1 MGKRWGICLN
11 ASAPTTLSIF
21 YKSLWDCHRI
31 VFKGGFKTTNEEL
44 FKTLS
49 DAVVSCKKDDVIA
62 AVEKAKGQAP
72 AVELIDNGLAAGMNE
87 VGVLFERGKLFLPHV
102 MMAADAMSA
111 GVELL
116 QAEILAGGGTS
127 SKLGVIVNGTVEG
140 DVHDIGKAIVSTM
153 LQAAGFEV
161 HDIGRDVP
169 VQNFIDKIKE
179 TNADMVGLSALMTTT
194 LQGQKEVIELLKENG
209 MRDKVKVMVGGA
221 PATDAWAKKCG
232 ADCYAENASEAV
244 AKAKELLL

>member
-1 MGKRWGICLN
+1 MFHN
-11 ASAPTTLSIF
+11 F
-21 YKSLWDCHRI
+21 N
-31 VFKGGFKTTNEEL
+31 GGCNTTNEEL
-44 FKTLS
+44 FKALS
-49 DAVVSCKKDDVIA
+49 DAVVSCKKDGVVA
-62 AVEKAKGQAP
+62 AVTKAKGQAP

-116 QAEILAGGGTS
+116 QDELASGEGS
-127 SKLGVIVNGTVEG
+127 AKLGVIVNGTVEG

-169 VQNFIDKIKE
+169 LQNFIDKCKE
-179 TNADMVGLSALMTTT
+179 VNADMVGLSALMTTT

-209 MRDKVKVMVGGA
+209 MRDGIKVMVGGA
-221 PATDAWAKKCG
+221 PATDAWAKKIG

-244 AKAKELLL
+244 VKAKELLL

>member
-1 MGKRWGICLN
+1 M
-11 ASAPTTLSIF
+11 
-21 YKSLWDCHRI
+21 
-31 VFKGGFKTTNEEL
+31 
-44 FKTLS
+44 
-49 DAVVSCKKDDVIA
+49 A
-62 AVEKAKGQAP
+62 AVNKAKGQAP

-116 QAEILAGGGTS
+116 QDELASGEGAGK
-127 SKLGVIVNGTVEG
+127 KLGVIVNGTVEG

-169 VQNFIDKIKE
+169 LQNFIDKAKE
-179 TNADMVGLSALMTTT
+179 VNADMIGLSALMTTT

-209 MRDKVKVMVGGA
+209 MRDGIKVMVGGA
-221 PATDAWAKKCG
+221 PATDAWAKKIG

-244 AKAKELLL
+244 VKAKELLL

>member
-1 MGKRWGICLN
+1 M
-11 ASAPTTLSIF
+11 
-21 YKSLWDCHRI
+21 
-31 VFKGGFKTTNEEL
+31 
-44 FKTLS
+44 
-49 DAVVSCKKDDVIA
+49 A
-62 AVEKAKGQAP
+62 AVGKAKGQAP

-116 QAEILAGGGTS
+116 QDELASGEGAS

-169 VQNFIDKIKE
+169 LQNFIDKCKE
-179 TNADMVGLSALMTTT
+179 VNADMVGLSALMTTT

-209 MRDKVKVMVGGA
+209 MRDGIKVMVGGA
-221 PATDAWAKKCG
+221 PATDAWAKKIG

-244 AKAKELLL
+244 VKAKELLL

>member
-1 MGKRWGICLN
+1 
-11 ASAPTTLSIF
+11 
-21 YKSLWDCHRI
+21 
-31 VFKGGFKTTNEEL
+31 
-44 FKTLS
+44 
-49 DAVVSCKKDDVIA
+49 
-62 AVEKAKGQAP
+62 
-72 AVELIDNGLAAGMNE
+72 MNE

-116 QAEILAGGGTS
+116 QDELGSGEGAAE
-127 SKLGVIVNGTVEG
+127 KLGVIVNGTVEG

-169 VQNFIDKIKE
+169 LQNFIDKAKE
-179 TNADMVGLSALMTTT
+179 VNADMIGLSALMTTT

-209 MRDKVKVMVGGA
+209 MRDGIKVMVGGA
-221 PATDAWAKKCG
+221 PATDAWAKKIG

-244 AKAKELLL
+244 TKAKELLL